1 MPCWSLYLYF
11 FILSFV
17 IYDQLAEYPAFACS
31 SHGNGLPQRAL
42 AGGMWPAGNRVYL
55 KWVCFQSLRS
65 DPEWVLLW
73 SVFILCGLML
83 WWNVWLRWVQLNYFF
98 LHWLLPNTLNQFS
111 VDRGQKCD
119 GFLLSLTFDPPLSHI
134 SPDPRRCFLLFALLS
149 SPSAAEPWET
159 RPCWLMC
166 NHLKGFPLCSAAWL
180 ISCASAEGR
189 RVFTHAG
196 RLRASPGGPAE
207 GSFHPNGLKVLFPL
221 IGLGS
226 FGCHLRKS
234 SNLSRET

>member
-1 MPCWSLYLYF
+1 MFSVAEVWSWVGASVECFYPVW
-11 FILSFV
+11 SDV
-17 IYDQLAEYPAFACS
+17 MMKCVVKMSSAELF
-31 SHGNGLPQRAL
+31 L
-42 AGGMWPAGNRVYL
+42 
-55 KWVCFQSLRS
+55 
-65 DPEWVLLW
+65 
-73 SVFILCGLML
+73 
-83 WWNVWLRWVQLNYFF
+83 F

-119 GFLLSLTFDPPLSHI
+119 GFLLSLTFDPLLSHI

-207 GSFHPNGLKVLFPL
+207 GVVPPKRP
-221 IGLGS
+221 
-226 FGCHLRKS
+226 
-234 SNLSRET
+234 